1 MSAQQRVLLIAE
13 HTEIGND
20 LADTLE
26 MLGYRVTDILTSA
39 ERPLESDY
47 DLEADI
53 VILDLQ
59 VKGAVDPVGVGQR
72 IRGRWSRPLI
82 YLTDDTKQ
90 ADAVSRDGC
99 GALFVMWPFPP
110 EILDTAI
117 QQSLSSRTGLAE
129 YLVPSY
135 GEGVLQ

>member
-1 MSAQQRVLLIAE
+1 MREQQRVLLIAE
-13 HTEIGND
+13 HAEIGDD

-26 MLGYRVTDILTSA
+26 ILGYSVTDILTSA

-47 DLEADI
+47 DLDADV

-59 VKGAVDPVGVGQR
+59 VKGTADLVGVGQR
-72 IRGRWSRPLI
+72 IRGRWGRPVI
-82 YLTDDTKQ
+82 YLADNTEQ
-90 ADAVSRDGC
+90 AHLVSRDGC

-110 EILDTAI
+110 AVLDTAI
-117 QQSLSSRTGLAE
+117 QQSLSTQKLLRD
-129 YLVPSY
+129 YLVPTY